1 VQYADGKTYTQRYRS
16 YQWDGGRQ
24 HQAGDLLLHEGGNA
38 QARYVTV
45 RKNACALLHAQRLAE
60 ISSVAGNVVL
70 ALPSRVVEV
79 AHGLRSEC
87 CEPWVHKQNRR
98 VERVHKLRWV
108 PGAVCTSMAQAVR
121 CEESQNNEIA
131 VTFT

>member
-1 VQYADGKTYTQRYRS
+1 VG
-16 YQWDGGRQ
+16 WGRQ
-24 HQAGDLLLHEGGNA
+24 HQAGDLLLHERGNA

-45 RKNACALLHAQRLAE
+45 WKYACALLHAQRLAE
-60 ISSVAGNVVL
+60 ISRVAGNVVL

-87 CEPWVHKQNRR
+87 WEPWVNKQNRR
-98 VERVHKLRWV
+98 VERVRKLRWV
-108 PGAVCTSMAQAVR
+108 PGAVCAPMAQAVR

-131 VTFT
+131 VTFA